1 MAIAVTARELTK
13 KYAEMGSKQLEELAA
28 NQGSLTNEARRILLD
43 EIERREREEA
53 AFRARFAKGSSPA
66 KAHFSE
72 ESSPVGPV
80 VRASMGFW
88 KVVFAVF
95 VGNLLTALVG
105 GLIYGAM
112 HL

>member
-1 MAIAVTARELTK
+1 MAIAATARELTK
-13 KYAEMGSKQLEELAA
+13 QYAEMGSKQLEELAA

-53 AFRARFAKGSSPA
+53 AFRARFAKGSSP
-66 KAHFSE
+66 
-72 ESSPVGPV
+72 VGPV

-95 VGNLLTALVG
+95 VGNLLTAL
-105 GLIYGAM
+105 
-112 HL
+112 